1 MKELNPD
8 IKPTTEFSVKKQQ
21 EIAYELIGRIFPH
34 EGHTMWEI
42 NHENEAIEAAKYQNT
57 TYILG
62 EEIKKEILTKPNHSY
77 ISALNK
83 ANALRKYRKGV
94 NGSKQINQNPL
105 SL

>member
-1 MKELNPD
+1 MKELNLET
-8 IKPTTEFSVKKQQ
+8 KPKLEISVKKQQ
-21 EIAYELIGRIFPH
+21 EIAYELIGHIVPH
-34 EGHTMWEI
+34 DGHIMWEI
-42 NHENEAIEAAKYQNT
+42 SHETEDIQAAKYQNT

-83 ANALRKYRKGV
+83 TNALKKYRKGE